1 MHGLRCRPT
10 SLWRLHEPSPFF
22 QPVPC
27 HRGNVIHIIWPM
39 LLGSNTLVEK
49 KWNDTHFE
57 RSSLRETGYV
67 LQLGHHPS
75 DWCTN
80 PQRSPKTF
88 TVVHTNG
95 VHLVDLAFCGCDK
108 AGDHGT
114 RVQQLLRRRLF
125 PATSTD
131 PQTAC
136 TIPFLKSAQL
146 LSLQS
151 KLSLYDYYL
160 CIEQLTDATGT
171 ADANVGRL
179 FQDFF

>member
-1 MHGLRCRPT
+1 
-10 SLWRLHEPSPFF
+10 
-22 QPVPC
+22 
-27 HRGNVIHIIWPM
+27 M